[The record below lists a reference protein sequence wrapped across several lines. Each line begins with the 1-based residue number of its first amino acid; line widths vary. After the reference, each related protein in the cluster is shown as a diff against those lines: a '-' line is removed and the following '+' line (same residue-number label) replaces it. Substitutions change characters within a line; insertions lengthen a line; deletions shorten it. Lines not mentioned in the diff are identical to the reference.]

1 MTRIFITG
9 NAGSGKSTLARRIG
23 RSLGIPVHGLDQVV
37 WRPGWLKT
45 EPEDRAAA
53 EAALI
58 APSDWVIEGVSW
70 TVMEAADL
78 VIFLD
83 VSRRTSYLRCAR
95 RNWRYLFRSRPGLP
109 DNCPEL
115 MIIPELIR
123 IIWRF
128 PKRVRPR
135 ILEALN
141 ARPTAGRIVRGPA
154 DLDQV
159 LQQLG
164 CGVAP

>member
-23 RSLGIPVHGLDQVV
+23 TSFGIPVQGLDQVV
-37 WRPGWLKT
+37 WRPGWRKT
-45 EPEDRAAA
+45 GPDERAAA
-53 EAALI
+53 ESALI
-58 APSDWVIEGVSW
+58 APAAWVIEGVSW
-70 TVMEAADL
+70 DVMEAADL

-83 VSRRTSYLRCAR
+83 VSRRTSYLRCAG

-109 DNCPEL
+109 ENCPEVL
-115 MIIPELIR
+115 IIPELIR

-135 ILEALN
+135 ILSALGE
-141 ARPTAGRIVRGPA
+141 RPTRSRIVRNRA
-154 DLDQV
+154 DLDQL
-159 LQQLG
+159 LQELG
-164 CGVAP
+164 C

>member
-23 RSLGIPVHGLDQVV
+23 ASLGIPVQGLDQVV
-37 WRPGWLKT
+37 WRPGWRKA
-45 EPEDRAAA
+45 EPDERAAA
-53 EAALI
+53 ESALI
-58 APSDWVIEGVSW
+58 APAAWVIEGVSW
-70 TVMEAADL
+70 TVLEAADL

-109 DNCPEL
+109 ENCPEL
-115 MIIPELIR
+115 LIIPELIR

-128 PKRVRPR
+128 RERVRPR
-135 ILEALN
+135 ILSVLSE
-141 ARPTAGRIVRGPA
+141 RPTTSWIVRRPA

-159 LQQLG
+159 LKQLG
-164 CGVAP
+164 C